1 MKNLQDINSDVA
13 EELTECASDLY
24 FMFVSQ
30 FEGTELYDKY
40 IIDHGTHTES
50 TKLGSELFY
59 AIEDRLHNLSLPIEN
74 HSIFKKII
82 AK

>member
-13 EELTECASDLY
+13 EELTECASDLF

-40 IIDHGTHTES
+40 IIDH
-50 TKLGSELFY
+50 
-59 AIEDRLHNLSLPIEN
+59 AR
-74 HSIFKKII
+74 
-82 AK
+82 AR

>member
-13 EELTECASDLY
+13 EELTDCASDLY

-40 IIDHGTHTES
+40 IIDHGTHTTNTE
-50 TKLGSELFY
+50 LGSELFY
-59 AIEDRLHNLSLPIEN
+59 AIEDRLHNMCIPIES
-74 HSIFKKII
+74 HSIFKKIN